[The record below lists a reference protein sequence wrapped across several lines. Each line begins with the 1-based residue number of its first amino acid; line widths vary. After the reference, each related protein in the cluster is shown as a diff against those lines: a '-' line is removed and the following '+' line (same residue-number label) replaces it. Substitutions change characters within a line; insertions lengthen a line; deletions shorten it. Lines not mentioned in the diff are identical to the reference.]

1 MKMKEAAKVLL
12 AFGILGTILFFF
24 IGADGGPFWSW
35 ILFFVF
41 AIMLVIGI
49 CLNSAARKQE
59 QQNTTSTNQLAQ
71 AQGALA
77 EREALIA
84 KMRANGMSDED
95 IQKYLH

>member
-1 MKMKEAAKVLL
+1 MKIKEVAKVLL

-24 IGADGGPFWSW
+24 IGADGGPVWSW
-35 ILFFVF
+35 ILFFIF
-41 AIMLVIGI
+41 AIMLIVGI
-49 CLNSAARKQE
+49 CLNSSARKRE
-59 QQNTTSTNQLAQ
+59 QQSNNQSNSLER

-77 EREALIA
+77 EREAMIA